1 MPRSAYNI
9 GHPLSVPRLTTAVR
23 EPIGPFKQKGD
34 GGDGTLEE
42 LVRLAVKPI
51 AFIGSGVCFLGLVY
65 LGIELRAGSRG
76 GGGELRKAV
85 AMIAAG
91 GAVLGFAAIYGF
103 SGF

>member
-1 MPRSAYNI
+1 MLCRA
-9 GHPLSVPRLTTAVR
+9 VTTAAR
-23 EPIGPFKQKGD
+23 KLDIRFKQKGD

-51 AFIGSGVCFLGLVY
+51 AFLGSAVCFLGLVY
-65 LGIELRAGSRG
+65 LGIELRGGSRG

-85 AMIAAG
+85 ALIAAG

>member
-1 MPRSAYNI
+1 MEA
-9 GHPLSVPRLTTAVR
+9 
-23 EPIGPFKQKGD
+23 
-34 GGDGTLEE
+34 

-51 AFIGSGVCFLGLVY
+51 AYLGSAVVLLGLVY
-65 LGIELRAGSRG
+65 LGITLGNGGRG

-91 GAVLGFAAIYGF
+91 AAVLGFAAIYGF